1 MFCVGELKQRNYKG
15 FERFVTNLLLFEY
28 ISSPFSIL
36 IIYNKIFK
44 KNQLLIYNIYINRKR
59 WLYMKYFDSKKET
72 ELMKKY
78 GISPDD
84 SEYTRVQKIMKARE
98 MFECNL
104 QNIQEYSEL
113 CDFEMQLMEK
123 YIDSYEN
130 YKEPVS
136 K

>member
-1 MFCVGELKQRNYKG
+1 
-15 FERFVTNLLLFEY
+15 
-28 ISSPFSIL
+28 
-36 IIYNKIFK
+36 
-44 KNQLLIYNIYINRKR
+44 
-59 WLYMKYFDSKKET
+59 MKYFDSKKET

-113 CDFEMQLMEK
+113 CDFEMQLMQK

>member
-1 MFCVGELKQRNYKG
+1 
-15 FERFVTNLLLFEY
+15 
-28 ISSPFSIL
+28 
-36 IIYNKIFK
+36 
-44 KNQLLIYNIYINRKR
+44 
-59 WLYMKYFDSKKET
+59 MKYFDSKKET

-113 CDFEMQLMEK
+113 CDFEMQLMQK

-130 YKEPVS
+130 YREPVS

>member
-1 MFCVGELKQRNYKG
+1 
-15 FERFVTNLLLFEY
+15 
-28 ISSPFSIL
+28 
-36 IIYNKIFK
+36 
-44 KNQLLIYNIYINRKR
+44 
-59 WLYMKYFDSKKET
+59 MKYFDSKKET

-113 CDFEMQLMEK
+113 CDFEMQLMQK

-130 YKEPVS
+130 YEEPVS

>member
-1 MFCVGELKQRNYKG
+1 
-15 FERFVTNLLLFEY
+15 
-28 ISSPFSIL
+28 
-36 IIYNKIFK
+36 
-44 KNQLLIYNIYINRKR
+44 
-59 WLYMKYFDSKKET
+59 MKYFDSKKET